1 VKWLGRFARFWY
13 DFVVGDD
20 WTIAVA
26 VVVMLVLADVVANAG
41 RVAWPIVPI
50 GVALVL
56 GASVWRVLRAQQR
69 QARKLRKG
77 GTL

>member
-1 VKWLGRFARFWY
+1 MKWLSRFGRFWY

-26 VVVMLVLADVVANAG
+26 VVVVLAVADLVARAG

-56 GASVWRVLRAQQR
+56 SVSVWRVLREHQQA
-69 QARKLRKG
+69 ARELREG
-77 GTL
+77 DVR

>member
-1 VKWLGRFARFWY
+1 MKWVSQFARFWY

-20 WTIAVA
+20 WTIAAA
-26 VVVMLVLADVVANAG
+26 VVVVLVAADLLAHSG

-56 GASVWRVLRAQQR
+56 SVSVWRVLRVHQR
-69 QARKLRKG
+69 DARRLREG
-77 GTL
+77 GSR